1 LTSPQAT
8 RTTVDSTKDF
18 MAYLQEYLKDG
29 HRKIFRSG
37 WKKAS
42 VEEVSFEKDFKGK
55 IGNNKY
61 PVLNGR
67 KAYGSEY

>member
-1 LTSPQAT
+1 
-8 RTTVDSTKDF
+8 